1 MSRNAR
7 RANSKVKDEAPN
19 WLCRSGPCADCLPNT
34 DAAQMQGSFAYV
46 IESASRKRMREG
58 RAREIKMNQRGYDE
72 RKYPRYLW
80 RGLEVLGHIV
90 HSFVLY
96 LGKGLFNSPDVQQAR
111 DGIETRKER
120 SNQGAMI
127 LTEDGL
133 NSLRRPNPS

>member
-1 MSRNAR
+1 MGRNAR
-7 RANSKVKDEAPN
+7 HANLKVKDEAPN
-19 WLCRSGPCADCLPNT
+19 WLCRSGSSADCLPNT
-34 DAAQMQGSFAYV
+34 DAAQMQGSFACV

-58 RAREIKMNQRGYDE
+58 RAKEIKMNQRGYDE

-80 RGLEVLGHIV
+80 RGLEVLGHVV
-90 HSFVLY
+90 HPFVLY

-127 LTEDGL
+127 LTGDGL
-133 NSLRRPNPS
+133 NSLRFSEKT